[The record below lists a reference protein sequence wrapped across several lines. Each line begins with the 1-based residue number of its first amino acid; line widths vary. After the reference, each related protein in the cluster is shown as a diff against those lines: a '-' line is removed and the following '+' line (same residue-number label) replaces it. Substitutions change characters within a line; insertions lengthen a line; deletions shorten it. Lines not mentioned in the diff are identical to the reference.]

1 MFFDELVDLVRKVF
15 IKAEGLPNKMFIEV
29 NENNWSKL
37 LMMTTSIFML
47 DQAEAS
53 DLALETHELSGDLR
67 YTETTF

>member
-1 MFFDELVDLVRKVF
+1 M
-15 IKAEGLPNKMFIEV
+15 PNKMFIEV